1 LDGSGLQ
8 LNRENGVR
16 LDDVVAEA
24 VEAASA
30 NARSR
35 EVALELRRDGDVA
48 VRGDRE
54 RLEQLVG
61 NLLSN
66 AVKFTP
72 AGGRVTA
79 RVYTEDGCGVI
90 EVEDTGIGSPPGEQD
105 PRV

>member
-1 LDGSGLQ
+1 VEDGVSLD
-8 LNRENGVR
+8 E
-16 LDDVVAEA
+16 VVAEA

-30 NARSR
+30 NARSHD
-35 EVALELRRDGDVA
+35 VALGLERDGEVA

-72 AGGRVTA
+72 AGA
-79 RVYTEDGCGVI
+79 A
-90 EVEDTGIGSPPGEQD
+90 SPPASSRRTGAA
-105 PRV
+105 